1 MRFKEKDTLTYEEF
15 KNPTNEYRGVPFWSW
30 NCRLS
35 DEKIQKQ
42 LAVFEEMGFGG
53 AIAHSRNGLE
63 DEYLGKRFIT
73 AEGTWVFAFSLI
85 LFSKVPC
92 TLSICSILDRLL

>member
-63 DEYLGKRFIT
+63 DEYLGKRFMDGI
-73 AEGTWVFAFSLI
+73 
-85 LFSKVPC
+85 
-92 TLSICSILDRLL
+92 RLAADV